1 MILKRPPPT
10 NEASLGIINEDTAS
24 SSTQDEPAPIA
35 TEQTPTQIGYEPA
48 NNHVSEV
55 FDENQE
61 TNEASAPTNNE
72 PAMATPPDGTG
83 SEAEKNIQVID
94 DDQAVRTL
102 QQEDSSTAGH
112 STSNGYASSS
122 LKDIL
127 TKNVAKLTKPLG
139 KHRKP
144 ILIGAAILIALI
156 IIFSVVSCVA
166 PKSLDASSNMF
177 GYKVEHPDSW
187 STRNSGSGLPTM
199 RLDTT
204 SSNIKIVAGTVPYEG
219 ATPALTSSS
228 DYKSAFAEGVEELQG
243 AYLLPGVKI
252 NASDTTKWASVKL
265 GSQDCVT
272 ASGSSDQGSYVAYG
286 TVFGDIFSTIVFYT
300 PDSLSPGLK
309 ATIQNMVD
317 SLSIDAPTHTATF
330 EAEGKT
336 VEKKIVWDLG
346 QGASVKVPEAPEVEG
361 KAFDRWEPVKP
372 AKVDGDYITNITGDT
387 KITAKYTTAYEVVF
401 LDGNGNEIKKEWV
414 KEGGAATAPE
424 PPAMD
429 HYKFIKWDT
438 SLTNVKSN
446 LTIKPVYE
454 PVWTVTFTDGNGG
467 VFATVEVDNGQ
478 SASVKGN
485 PTKDGYTFEGWSV
498 STANVTSNL
507 TVDPVFKRIPTKGE
521 KNALGTALSYLK
533 TMPFSYTGLI
543 KQLEYEKY
551 SHEEAVYAADNCGAD
566 WNEQAVKQ
574 AKSYLSFMSFS
585 RGGLID
591 QLIYEG
597 FTPEQAT
604 YGADKMGL

>member
-1 MILKRPPPT
+1 M
-10 NEASLGIINEDTAS
+10 
-24 SSTQDEPAPIA
+24 
-35 TEQTPTQIGYEPA
+35 
-48 NNHVSEV
+48 
-55 FDENQE
+55 
-61 TNEASAPTNNE
+61 
-72 PAMATPPDGTG
+72 
-83 SEAEKNIQVID
+83 
-94 DDQAVRTL
+94 
-102 QQEDSSTAGH
+102 
-112 STSNGYASSS
+112 
-122 LKDIL
+122 
-127 TKNVAKLTKPLG
+127 
-139 KHRKP
+139 
-144 ILIGAAILIALI
+144 
-156 IIFSVVSCVA
+156 
-166 PKSLDASSNMF
+166 
-177 GYKVEHPDSW
+177 
-187 STRNSGSGLPTM
+187 
-199 RLDTT
+199 
-204 SSNIKIVAGTVPYEG
+204 
-219 ATPALTSSS
+219 
-228 DYKSAFAEGVEELQG
+228 
-243 AYLLPGVKI
+243 
-252 NASDTTKWASVKL
+252 
-265 GSQDCVT
+265 
-272 ASGSSDQGSYVAYG
+272 
-286 TVFGDIFSTIVFYT
+286 
-300 PDSLSPGLK
+300 
-309 ATIQNMVD
+309 
-317 SLSIDAPTHTATF
+317 
-330 EAEGKT
+330 
-336 VEKKIVWDLG
+336 
-346 QGASVKVPEAPEVEG
+346 G